1 MEILESSL
9 NNQWKITVV
18 LLSLTPLVK
27 IMNTLLLLVIITQ
40 KNKKHVKQIYLV
52 QKILET
58 WKIKALFIFT
68 KKLN

>member
-27 IMNTLLLLVIITQ
+27 IMNTLLLLVIIIQ